1 MIVVELRIL
10 LLYHQSWLLWIAN
23 STPYSLHGQHLD
35 LLPHSVTWL
44 TLPKV
49 YPILWF
55 WNWSTRDF
63 WVAKKISLLV
73 WRITQGDFANL
84 SANATAICD
93 PTRAL
98 FLINAIS
105 RHGLRIWWH
114 FQISM
119 SKNNTENK
127 YIFYLDYSSHLGVRI
142 LAESEA
148 PPVSSFTLIRMYG
161 VTSAPVMCLTLPN
174 QHNR

>member
-10 LLYHQSWLLWIAN
+10 LLYHQGWLLWIAN
-23 STPYSLHGQHLD
+23 STPHSLHGQHLD
-35 LLPHSVTWL
+35 LLPHSVTWP

-63 WVAKKISLLV
+63 WVAKKISSLV

-84 SANATAICD
+84 SAKATAICD

-98 FLINAIS
+98 FRINAIS
-105 RHGLRIWWH
+105 RHGLH
-114 FQISM
+114 FLSWLLISFRGEDTCRKW
-119 SKNNTENK
+119 STTSEL
-127 YIFYLDYSSHLGVRI
+127 IYSHQNVWSHLCTCDVLGPAKPTQQVK
-142 LAESEA
+142 
-148 PPVSSFTLIRMYG
+148 
-161 VTSAPVMCLTLPN
+161 
-174 QHNR
+174 